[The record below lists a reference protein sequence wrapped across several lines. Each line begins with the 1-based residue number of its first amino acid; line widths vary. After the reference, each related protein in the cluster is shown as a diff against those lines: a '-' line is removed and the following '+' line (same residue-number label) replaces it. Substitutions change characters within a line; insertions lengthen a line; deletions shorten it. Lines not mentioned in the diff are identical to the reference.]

1 MSDGSATQGPPRKRL
16 PSTPTMLPTSTLWRS
31 DAPAIANTSPRQYS
45 CFSAAIS
52 SAARYASGVTR
63 GRAPEVTIARPA

>member
-1 MSDGSATQGPPRKRL
+1 
-16 PSTPTMLPTSTLWRS
+16 MLPTSTLWRS